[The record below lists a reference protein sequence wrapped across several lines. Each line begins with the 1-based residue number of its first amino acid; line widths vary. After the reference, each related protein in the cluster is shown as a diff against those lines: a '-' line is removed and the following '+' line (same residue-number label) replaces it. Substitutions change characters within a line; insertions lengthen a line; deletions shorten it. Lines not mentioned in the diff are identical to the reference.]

1 MIPAAIICGALFAG
15 SLALSLVLGRM
26 LAECDRREAEWE
38 AIAEAERIVRAAY
51 GSKST
56 WPFGGAL

>member
-1 MIPAAIICGALFAG
+1 
-15 SLALSLVLGRM
+15 LSLVLGRM

-51 GSKST
+51 GNKST